1 MNQEFLNNKLF
12 YNLPLT
18 FDEMV
23 KEKVSGKEVETG
35 GIVHE
40 DGSVT
45 FRIYA
50 PDIDTVTMKISVSN
64 KQSYN
69 FAFEKK
75 EDGFFELFIDNS
87 DGHFNGSLT
96 LNLLFNGVRLL
107 YPYLPV
113 HWSQNKPVNYF
124 EFPCEGHD
132 YAALKDVPHGAVT
145 HQVYYST
152 ARKQYERCLVY
163 TPPGYMTNQES
174 YPVLYL
180 QHGGGE
186 DETVWESTGH
196 ISFILDNLLSEKE
209 CVPFIVVMNNNVR
222 HYPDTPEGKIDHCFE
237 DTLINDCIPFIESHF
252 RVKSGKDNRAICGL
266 SFGSYIT
273 NDIALFHPDMF
284 SYVGALTG
292 SMYHGEEEM
301 AIYER
306 PYHKLMETGNV
317 IKNNYKVYWQSATPE
332 EDWISYVY
340 EDNRICKENGIADME
355 GYHFVIHPPKTNK
368 WTSWRM
374 GIRDFARLLFR

>member
-1 MNQEFLNNKLF
+1 MDREFLENKMF
-12 YNLPLT
+12 CHLPLA
-18 FDEMV
+18 FDAMV
-23 KEKVSGKEVETG
+23 KEKVNGEETDTG
-35 GIVHE
+35 GFVKE

-50 PDIDTVTMKISVSN
+50 PKMENVTMRIAVSN
-64 KQSYN
+64 KQSYE
-69 FAFEKK
+69 FTFEKK
-75 EDGFFELFIDNS
+75 ENGVFELFIDNS

-96 LNLLFNGVRLL
+96 LNLFFNGVRLL

-124 EFPCEGHD
+124 EFPCSGHD
-132 YAALKDVPHGAVT
+132 YASLKDVRHGAVST
-145 HQVYYST
+145 QIYYSKV
-152 ARKQYERCLVY
+152 RKQFERCLVY
-163 TPPGYMTNQES
+163 TPPGYMKSAES

-186 DETVWESTGH
+186 NETVWDSTGH
-196 ISFILDNLLSEKE
+196 VSFILDNLIAEGE
-209 CVPFIVVMNNNVR
+209 CVPFIVVMNNNVV
-222 HYPDTPEGKIDHCFE
+222 HYPETPAGKIDHCFE
-237 DTLINDCIPFIESHF
+237 DMLLQDCIPFIEENY
-252 RVKSGKDNRAICGL
+252 RVKTGKENRAICGL

-292 SMYHGEEEM
+292 SMYHGEEKM
-301 AIYER
+301 AVYER
-306 PYHKLMETGNV
+306 PYRTLMKSGDV
-317 IKNNYKVYWQSATPE
+317 IKDNYKVYRQSATPE
-332 EDWISYVY
+332 EDWIDYVY
-340 EDNRICKENGIADME
+340 EDHKICVENGIAEME

-374 GIRDFARLLFR
+374 GLRDFAKLLFR